1 MSDLQKKCKLDG
13 CEVMFSPT
21 NKRHLFHDPK
31 CKAAW
36 HRLQPL
42 NNGVVVTAIESKT
55 GKGGIDSTVR
65 VSLDNR
71 KHMAEVFIPGKKY
84 VLVPLMDELF

>member
-1 MSDLQKKCKLDG
+1 MSDSQKKCKLDG
-13 CEVMFSPT
+13 CEVMFSPR
-21 NKRHLFHDPK
+21 NKHHLFHDTK

-42 NNGVVVTAIESKT
+42 HNGVVVTAIESKT
-55 GKGGIDSTVR
+55 GKGGIDSIVR

-71 KHMAEVFIPGKKY
+71 KQMAEVFIPGKKY
-84 VLVPLMDELF
+84 VLVPLNEELF

>member
-1 MSDLQKKCKLDG
+1 MSKEQRKCKLDG
-13 CEVMFSPT
+13 CEEIFTPRTPSHV
-21 NKRHLFHDPK
+21 FHHPN

-36 HRLQPL
+36 HRQQPL
-42 NNGVVVTAIESKT
+42 HHGVVVTAIETKT

-71 KHMAEVFIPGKKY
+71 KQLAEIFIPGKKY
-84 VLVPLMDELF
+84 VLVPLNEELF

>member
-1 MSDLQKKCKLDG
+1 
-13 CEVMFSPT
+13 MFEPK
-21 NKRHLFHDPK
+21 NKAHVFHHPK

-55 GKGGIDSTVR
+55 GKGGIDSIVR

-71 KHMAEVFIPGKKY
+71 KQMAELFIPGKKY

>member
-13 CEVMFSPT
+13 CEVMFSP
-21 NKRHLFHDPK
+21 RSAAHVFHNPR

-55 GKGGIDSTVR
+55 GKGGIDSTIR

-71 KHMAEVFIPGKKY
+71 KKLAEMFIPGKKY
-84 VLVPLMDELF
+84 VLVPLNEELF